1 MLSEEQIR
9 RLYASARATVAQGMT
24 EVTID
29 AHVVEA
35 EQQARAYA
43 AVLEE
48 KYIPPRREE
57 VRP

>member
-1 MLSEEQIR
+1 MLTEPEIR
-9 RLYASARATVAQGMT
+9 ALYDGAQRVVASAMT

-35 EQQARAYA
+35 EQHCRAFA

-48 KYIPPRREE
+48 KYTTPKRKE
-57 VRP
+57 